1 MRVANRT
8 LYDGAIIN
16 LARASSDMVKMN
28 EIVSTSKNIN
38 RLSDDPVGLVA
49 VLDLRT
55 SLSDISQMKRNISM
69 GNSWLTASES
79 ALSQLDSILT
89 ATKELTVQMTNATT
103 GATERSGNAN
113 LIDGYLEQIVNI
125 ANSDS
130 GGRYIFSGTNTSTMA
145 FALNSAKTLVT
156 YAGNDTA
163 FSVNIGKDS
172 SIKVG
177 MDGEDIFGE
186 NWDNTNIF
194 KTFIDLKT
202 SLETNDI
209 SSIQASMTKLDN
221 HMDSVNANISNVA
234 GKTIRLDVKQ
244 AIILD
249 LEFSYTERK
258 SEIEDADI
266 AEAILRLKS
275 KELAYSAALN
285 SAAKMMEMTLVN
297 YV

>member
-89 ATKELTVQMTNATT
+89 ATKELTVQMANATT

-221 HMDSVNANISNVA
+221 HMDSVNANISDVA